1 MLLHLLFANPN
12 RTLEQLQCLCA
23 RLYNHAGWDSIRHIL
38 LFCYKDLPIDCR
50 RCLLYLSIYP
60 PGLGIRRTCLV
71 RRWVAEGLI
80 ARRAGISALD
90 AAELCFN
97 ALLDRGLLT
106 YSPSSACGRAKFIEI
121 PQQVFQFIV
130 ERAIAAENSA
140 DLNLPPNFA
149 PYLSPGNGIQL
160 QQVPEERRPHGTSS
174 CLWQSIGCSCKRGVP
189 EVEPVVR
196 RDIIWLLGLLP
207 KFERQGLIK
216 VLVLESL
223 KGFQKYH
230 LKNISQISEL
240 RYLNL
245 RGTDVTELPEDIHKL
260 YNLETL
266 DIRQTKVIMLP
277 PNIVHLRM
285 IKHILSGNIDDIQQV
300 QPRQQ
305 QQQQTPP
312 PRPPLPPPPPRQ
324 QHLQERNE
332 EEEEEDDDKDE
343 SDDED
348 EDEDGDEFDD
358 DRDEGEDGDD
368 SNIFGSYDPFSAVIM
383 PHGIGH
389 MTQMQVL
396 SHVEIST
403 KNFDKLITDLEHLQK
418 LRKLGIILHGKMEPH
433 IHNLLRAIEKLGSCL
448 RSLSIR
454 FKREAGN
461 GNAND
466 SINQITLPMFLQ
478 SIKLSGFRGGLPSCV
493 LRPSQL
499 VKVTLRE
506 SFLRNTDLR
515 RLGQL
520 ANLSFLCLMFIR
532 SYEGASHLV
541 LKRYEYQNLKFLV
554 LKQTFIHHLSVQ
566 EGAAP
571 RLQNLQWTNS
581 TVNTLSGIN
590 HLWRLTDIVFSG
602 SIVSNG
608 VRQAIA
614 VDPRSINVVY

>member
-1 MLLHLLFANPN
+1 
-12 RTLEQLQCLCA
+12 
-23 RLYNHAGWDSIRHIL
+23 
-38 LFCYKDLPIDCR
+38 
-50 RCLLYLSIYP
+50 
-60 PGLGIRRTCLV
+60 
-71 RRWVAEGLI
+71 
-80 ARRAGISALD
+80 
-90 AAELCFN
+90 
-97 ALLDRGLLT
+97 
-106 YSPSSACGRAKFIEI
+106 
-121 PQQVFQFIV
+121 
-130 ERAIAAENSA
+130 
-140 DLNLPPNFA
+140 
-149 PYLSPGNGIQL
+149 
-160 QQVPEERRPHGTSS
+160 
-174 CLWQSIGCSCKRGVP
+174 
-189 EVEPVVR
+189 
-196 RDIIWLLGLLP
+196 
-207 KFERQGLIK
+207 
-216 VLVLESL
+216 
-223 KGFQKYH
+223 
-230 LKNISQISEL
+230 
-240 RYLNL
+240 
-245 RGTDVTELPEDIHKL
+245 
-260 YNLETL
+260 
-266 DIRQTKVIMLP
+266 
-277 PNIVHLRM
+277 M

-305 QQQQTPP
+305 QTPPP
-312 PRPPLPPPPPRQ
+312 PRPSLPPPPPRQQ

-403 KNFDKLITDLEHLQK
+403 KNFEKLITDLEHLQK

-433 IHNLLRAIEKLGSCL
+433 IHNLLRAIEKLGRCL

-541 LKRYEYQNLKFLV
+541 LKRYEYQHLKFLV
-554 LKQTFIHHLSVQ
+554 LKQTFIHHISFQ

-590 HLWRLTDIVFSG
+590 HLRRLTDIVFSD

-614 VDPRSINVVY
+614 VDLRSINVVY